1 MNKSNDT
8 AVLKTALEQYNRLL
22 CAALPGKEELE
33 GLVFSPRFETR
44 MAKLIRRQK
53 RFYYPFVNTAAKRAA
68 CILAVILLTLSG
80 LFSVKSIRDSFAAF
94 LTEVYQKFTVLIFNT
109 PEEEPAPSDFTV
121 IEPRYIPE
129 GFEVVSEININP
141 YYEKK
146 DRSAD
151 GKILFYSQEPGN
163 VLQTN
168 LDTENTYT
176 EKILL
181 YHKSVEGIYYMN
193 KENRVIVF
201 VYNNYVFTIW
211 STIERAELIRIAESV
226 FS

>member
-1 MNKSNDT
+1 MNKSNDA

-33 GLVFSPRFETR
+33 GLVFSPQFETR

-94 LTEVYQKFTVLIFNT
+94 LTEVYEKFTVLIFNT
-109 PEEEPAPSDFTV
+109 PDEEPAPSDFTV
-121 IEPRYIPE
+121 IEPQYIPE
-129 GFEVVSEININP
+129 GFEVANEVKTP
-141 YYEKK
+141 YYYEREYKLEN
-146 DRSAD
+146 SLYF
-151 GKILFYSQEPGN
+151 IYSQESKYA
-163 VLQTN
+163 LQKD
-168 LDTENTYT
+168 LDTESTYS

-181 YHKSVEGIYYMN
+181 FHDKIEAFYYTN
-193 KENRVIVF
+193 KESHNLVF
-201 VYNNYVFTIW
+201 EYKGYIISVWGTVD
-211 STIERAELIRIAESV
+211 RAELIRIAESV
-226 FS
+226 FP